1 MPPPLLWADNAASL
15 VLVTA
20 GSLAECRGLV
30 LDDLVH
36 VLHRQHRRAV
46 RHTKGQRGRWSTL
59 CGDGQVEGPHLLLPD
74 TFLFYVKVFRPD

>member
-20 GSLAECRGLV
+20 GSLAECRGLI

-59 CGDGQVEGPHLLLPD
+59 SGDGQVVRAR
-74 TFLFYVKVFRPD
+74 TFYGHFSFLKVFRPD